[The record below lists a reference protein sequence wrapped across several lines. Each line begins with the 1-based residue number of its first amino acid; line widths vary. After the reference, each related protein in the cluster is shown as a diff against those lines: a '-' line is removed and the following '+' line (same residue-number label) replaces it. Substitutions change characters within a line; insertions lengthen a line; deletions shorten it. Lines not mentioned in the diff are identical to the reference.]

1 MASITSLMNS
11 STSST
16 SSLYGNR
23 NVISGLA
30 SGMDTEAMIENSV
43 AGYKSKITSLQQQMT
58 KLQWKQDAY
67 RNLISQMNNILN
79 KYTSFTSSTNLMS
92 SSF

>member
-1 MASITSLMNS
+1 MASITSLMN

-30 SGMDTEAMIENSV
+30 SGLDTEAMDEKEIS
-43 AGYKSKITSLQQQMT
+43 GTTSKLSSITH
-58 KLQWKQDAY
+58 
-67 RNLISQMNNILN
+67 
-79 KYTSFTSSTNLMS
+79 
-92 SSF
+92 

>member
-11 STSST
+11 SSS

-30 SGMDTEAMIENSV
+30 SGMDTESMIENSV
-43 AGYKSKITSLQQQMT
+43 SGYKSKISSLQQRMT

-67 RNLISQMNNILN
+67 RGLISKMNNILD
-79 KYTSFTSSTNLMS
+79 KYTSYMSSTNLFS